1 MGDIFPEGG
10 NPMTKQ
16 LIAALALTALILAP
30 MSAAFANDGTKND
43 PAAAKKSHDVYA
55 TVVAV
60 DPDAKTLT
68 FRGPDGNEQSGEV
81 KGDAVNKLRDLRPG
95 QQVTLVLQDQA
106 MSGSASG
113 SAGGST
119 GATGTA
125 TSTTNPVITDIKL
138 EKASGKKG

>member
-1 MGDIFPEGG
+1 
-10 NPMTKQ
+10 MTKQ

-30 MSAAFANDGTKND
+30 MSAALANDGTKND

-119 GATGTA
+119 GATGTT

>member
-1 MGDIFPEGG
+1 
-10 NPMTKQ
+10 MTKQ
-16 LIAALALTALILAP
+16 LIAALALTALILTP
-30 MSAAFANDGTKND
+30 MSVALANDGTKND

-55 TVVAV
+55 TIVSV

-113 SAGGST
+113 SASGST
-119 GATGTA
+119 GATGTT

>member
-1 MGDIFPEGG
+1 
-10 NPMTKQ
+10 MTKQ
-16 LIAALALTALILAP
+16 LIAAFALTALILLP
-30 MSAAFANDGTKND
+30 TSAAFAND
-43 PAAAKKSHDVYA
+43 KKTDDSASKKASHDIYA
-55 TVVAV
+55 TVVSV

-95 QQVTLVLQDQA
+95 QQVTLVVSDQS

-113 SAGGST
+113 APGST
-119 GATGTA
+119 GSATGTTGTA
-125 TSTTNPVITDIKL
+125 TANPVITDIKF

>member
-1 MGDIFPEGG
+1 
-10 NPMTKQ
+10 MTKQ
-16 LIAALALTALILAP
+16 LIAALALTALILTP
-30 MSAAFANDGTKND
+30 MSVALANDAKSD
-43 PAAAKKSHDVYA
+43 AAGKKSHDIYA
-55 TVVAV
+55 TVVSV

-95 QQVTLVLQDQA
+95 QQVTLVVQDQA

-113 SAGGST
+113 SASGST
-119 GATGTA
+119 GSTGSATGTT
-125 TSTTNPVITDIKL
+125 TSTSNPVITDIKL

>member
-1 MGDIFPEGG
+1 
-10 NPMTKQ
+10 MTKQ
-16 LIAALALTALILAP
+16 LIAAFALTALILLP
-30 MSAAFANDGTKND
+30 TSAALANDKRTND
-43 PAAAKKSHDVYA
+43 DTASKKASHDIYA
-55 TVVAV
+55 TVVSV

-95 QQVTLVLQDQA
+95 QQVTLVVSDQA

-113 SAGGST
+113 STGST
-119 GATGTA
+119 GSTGSATGTA
-125 TSTTNPVITDIKL
+125 GTAGTTNPVITDIKF